1 MRTILKHFILDTVSL
16 YIVSQIVSGMIF
28 ADGLFTLLVTG
39 VVLTL
44 TTMIIKPVINILLL
58 PINLVTFGIFKWL
71 GFAITF
77 YLVTLIVPG
86 FKIAEFLFKGYNTYW
101 VSIPAL
107 SLSGVLAIVAFS
119 FLISIISSVSHWIF
133 K

>member
-16 YIVSQIVSGMIF
+16 YIVSQIVGGMIF